1 MYYYCYSC
9 DGGVSNNDFVMQL
22 ISDLTQKSI
31 IRMPSPDMSAIGVA
45 LMAGIEQGTTTILSR
60 RIIND

>member
-1 MYYYCYSC
+1 
-9 DGGVSNNDFVMQL
+9 MQL

-45 LMAGIEQGTTTILSR
+45 LMAGIEQGTTTYSVALQLMIEAA
-60 RIIND
+60 